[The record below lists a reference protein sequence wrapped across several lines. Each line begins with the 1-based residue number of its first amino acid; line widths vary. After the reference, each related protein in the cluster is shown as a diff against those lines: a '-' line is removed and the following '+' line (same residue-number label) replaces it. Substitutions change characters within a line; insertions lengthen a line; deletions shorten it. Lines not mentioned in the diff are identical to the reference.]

1 MHCAWSPD
9 GALVSAGSADRF
21 VYIWDTITR
30 KIVYKLPGHLGSV
43 NDVDFHK
50 VEPIGKYHK
59 GCFEDFSFRNEQVNF
74 DKLLIKNPLG
84 GMNYMAYI
92 EPLHYTAW
100 YAIGLFFIVTPPF
113 LYLTTR

>member
-1 MHCAWSPD
+1 MFQGVTGFSNSFAR
-9 GALVSAGSADRF
+9 AQV
-21 VYIWDTITR
+21 I
-30 KIVYKLPGHLGSV
+30 
-43 NDVDFHK
+43 
-50 VEPIGKYHK
+50 
-59 GCFEDFSFRNEQVNF
+59 DFSFRSEEVNF